1 MTVHA
6 LATLAGVSALTVVLA
21 TPIADAPQ
29 EPNYDVHA
37 VRFAHVSYPVS
48 SLVRGAERG
57 RDIDIAFTVWVMR
70 AANRV
75 VLLDAGFYREKFI
88 TRWKPMDFVTPAEAV
103 QRGLGIAPQQ
113 VTDIVI
119 SHSHWDHVDGADLF
133 PRATVWIQKE
143 EYDYYVGPQG
153 EVLHTGGADADDA
166 KMLAELNKAGR
177 VQLVDGDAKDILP
190 GITVYTGGKHT
201 FASQFAGVKTTAGTV
216 VLASDN
222 AYLYENLEK
231 KLPIAQ
237 TLDAAS
243 NLKAQER
250 MLALAASPSLVI
262 PGHDPAVFER
272 FPVVAPGVVKI
283 SR

>member
-1 MTVHA
+1 
-6 LATLAGVSALTVVLA
+6 
-21 TPIADAPQ
+21 
-29 EPNYDVHA
+29 
-37 VRFAHVSYPVS
+37 
-48 SLVRGAERG
+48 
-57 RDIDIAFTVWVMR
+57 
-70 AANRV
+70 
-75 VLLDAGFYREKFI
+75 
-88 TRWKPMDFVTPAEAV
+88 
-103 QRGLGIAPQQ
+103 
-113 VTDIVI
+113 
-119 SHSHWDHVDGADLF
+119 LF

-177 VQLVDGDAKDILP
+177 VRLVDGDAKEILP

-231 KLPIAQ
+231 RLPIAQ

-272 FPVVAPGVVKI
+272 FPAVAPGVVKI
-283 SR
+283 TR

>member
-6 LATLAGVSALTVVLA
+6 LATLAGVSALTAVLA
-21 TPIADAPQ
+21 TPNAAAPQ

-70 AANRV
+70 AGNRV

-177 VQLVDGDAKDILP
+177 VRLVDGDAKEILP

-272 FPVVAPGVVKI
+272 FPLIAPGVVKI
-283 SR
+283 SK

>member
-6 LATLAGVSALTVVLA
+6 LATLAGVSALTAVLA
-21 TPIADAPQ
+21 TPNAAAPQ

-57 RDIDIAFTVWVMR
+57 RDIDIAFTVWVMC

-103 QRGLGIAPQQ
+103 QRGLGIPPQQ

-153 EVLHTGGADADDA
+153 EVLHTGGADVDDA

-177 VQLVDGDAKDILP
+177 VRLVDGDAKEILP

-201 FASQFAGVKTTAGTV
+201 FASQFAGVKTAAGTV

-272 FPVVAPGVVKI
+272 FPLIAPGVVKI
-283 SR
+283 TK